1 MSKDKK
7 IDLRKSIFIHI
18 IVFITIYISSFI
30 LTDLNSPNK
39 STNTDEHIDTTPI
52 NIYDYS
58 DFITMQEQQEKDKN
72 DRLRKADEEKAK
84 IKENELKIEKELVAK
99 RKLEI
104 KNEKLKKA
112 EAKRLFDGAIKAS
125 ELEEKIRLEIKN
137 EKLKKVEAKKLVDET
152 IKASKLEE
160 KIKNNLDDIR
170 VKKSISN
177 DLIKYKGLLNS
188 TIKINWKRPKIP
200 YNISCTAK
208 IHQDSRGNV
217 INIDIPD
224 CNNITLSSSI
234 KASILNSSPLPL
246 PTNKEN
252 FNSHIEI
259 NFTINY

>member
-104 KNEKLKKA
+104 KNEKLKK
-112 EAKRLFDGAIKAS
+112 
-125 ELEEKIRLEIKN
+125 
-137 EKLKKVEAKKLVDET
+137 VESKKLVDET